1 MNHPERC
8 KNIENM
14 IKNLSE
20 TQLEELFKILQKNNC
35 QYTINNN
42 GIFLNLSW
50 VEPIILDKI
59 ELFIKFCNESK
70 KELDKY
76 EQLCKDINENLECYR
91 EEQIRDIPD
100 EILEK
105 TTIEVAKRIAPK
117 MSSTMKFYLLK
128 KKFSKTI
135 QLSNLK
141 YNELEKETPIFIKNW
156 FLLFLS

>member
-1 MNHPERC
+1 MNHPDRC

-14 IKNLSE
+14 IKNLSD

-76 EQLCKDINENLECYR
+76 EQLCKDINDNLECYR
-91 EEQIRDIPD
+91 GEHVIVQEIPD
-100 EILEK
+100 DILEK

-141 YNELEKETPIFIKNW
+141 YNELEKDIPVLQKN
-156 FLLFLS
+156 

>member
-1 MNHPERC
+1 MNHPDRC
-8 KNIENM
+8 KSIENM
-14 IKNLSE
+14 IKHLSE

-35 QYTINNN
+35 EYTMNNN
-42 GIFLNLSW
+42 GIFLNLSRI
-50 VEPIILDKI
+50 EPIILDKI

-76 EQLCKDINENLECYR
+76 EQLCRDINDNLECYR
-91 EEQIRDIPD
+91 EEQTTTREIPD

-141 YNELEKETPIFIKNW
+141 YNELEKEIPIAIKN
-156 FLLFLS
+156 

>member
-8 KNIENM
+8 KNIESM

-50 VEPIILDKI
+50 IEPIILDKI

-76 EQLCKDINENLECYR
+76 EKLCKDINDNLECYR
-91 EEQIRDIPD
+91 EEHIVSTERELPD

-141 YNELEKETPIFIKNW
+141 FNELEKDIPIFVKN
-156 FLLFLS
+156 

>member
-1 MNHPERC
+1 MNHPDRC

-14 IKNLSE
+14 IKNLSA
-20 TQLEELFKILQKNNC
+20 TQLEELFKIIQKNNC
-35 QYTINNN
+35 KYTLNNN

-50 VEPIILDKI
+50 IEPVILDKI
-59 ELFIKFCNESK
+59 ELFINFCNESK

-76 EQLCKDINENLECYR
+76 EQLCKDINNGLECYR
-91 EEQIRDIPD
+91 EEHVRDIPD

-135 QLSNLK
+135 QQSSLR
-141 YNELEKETPIFIKNW
+141 YNELEKEAPIFQKN
-156 FLLFLS
+156 

>member
-8 KNIENM
+8 KTIESM
-14 IKNLSE
+14 IKNLSG

-35 QYTINNN
+35 EYTVNNN

-50 VEPIILDKI
+50 IEPILLDKI

-76 EQLCKDINENLECYR
+76 EQLCKDINDNLECYR
-91 EEQIRDIPD
+91 EEILERELPD

-117 MSSTMKFYLLK
+117 MSSSMKFYLLK

-141 YNELEKETPIFIKNW
+141 YNELEKEKPILKR
-156 FLLFLS
+156 

>member
-141 YNELEKETPIFIKNW
+141 YNELEKETPIFIKN
-156 FLLFLS
+156 

>member
-1 MNHPERC
+1 
-8 KNIENM
+8 M

-141 YNELEKETPIFIKNW
+141 YNELEKETPIFIKN
-156 FLLFLS
+156 

>member
-1 MNHPERC
+1 MNNPERC
-8 KNIENM
+8 KTIESM
-14 IKNLSE
+14 IKNLSG
-20 TQLEELFKILQKNNC
+20 TQLEELFKILQKNKC
-35 QYTINNN
+35 EYTVNNN

-50 VEPIILDKI
+50 IETGLLDKI

-76 EQLCKDINENLECYR
+76 EQLCKDINDNLECYR
-91 EEQIRDIPD
+91 EEIPEHQLPD

-117 MSSTMKFYLLK
+117 MSSSMKFYLLK

-141 YNELEKETPIFIKNW
+141 YNELEKETPI
-156 FLLFLS
+156 LMRR